1 MKENDRWLTE
11 AMDHLDPALIEDMDS
26 QATAKRRPAPVR
38 VLLIAAC
45 TAALLAVGAVAAEV
59 ADVDLVEI
67 ITASVKEFFTSDFLM
82 GKELEAALPSTA
94 AEDLEERDSQNIGGF
109 VVSGLEKG
117 FSWANVSQEFYDAVQ
132 NAPGTHYCVGFET
145 WDEAEALIGVEL
157 ANNPMLE
164 SFDPLLCR
172 YYTIDPETG
181 KSVLATEANGKIEAS
196 HGSQNGIDSLR
207 ITAQYGILGE
217 GHEHTSYISISNEEW
232 EAGNRPETRIC
243 RYPMIVHVSGS
254 ANVDECVFTFDST
267 LSGTKE
273 TYVTPNGLE
282 TTIYQI
288 KRDNP
293 YSNYSEDFTYEA
305 VFSLNNILYC
315 VSLGSCDETTPQ
327 LEPEVLESTLKSIL
341 DAYEV
346 PQE

>member
-67 ITASVKEFFTSDFLM
+67 ITASVKEFFASDFLM
-82 GKELEAALPSTA
+82 GRELEAALPSTA
-94 AEDLEERDSQNIGGF
+94 AEDLEERGSQNIGGF

-132 NAPGTHYCVGFET
+132 NAPDTYYYVGFET

-172 YYTIDPETG
+172 YYTTDPETG
-181 KSVLATEANGKIEAS
+181 KSVLAAEANGMISAN
-196 HGSQNGIDSLR
+196 HSQSGIGRLD

-217 GHEHTSYISISNEEW
+217 GHEHTLYISISNEEW
-232 EAGNRPETRIC
+232 EAGHRPETRIC
-243 RYPMIVHVSGS
+243 RYPMSVHVSGS
-254 ANVDECVFTFDST
+254 ANVDEHVFTFESA

-273 TYVTPNGLE
+273 NYVTPNGLE

-288 KRDNP
+288 KTDNP
-293 YSNYSEDFTYEA
+293 YSNYSENFTYQA

-315 VSLGSCDETTPQ
+315 VSVNSCDETTPQ